1 MDWFWEILL
10 HALKDT
16 APLIP
21 WILFIYVLIELL
33 ESKTSLQTSG
43 RLSGKFG
50 PIIGSATGLI
60 PQCGFSVM
68 ASKLYEKK

>member
-50 PIIGSATGLI
+50 PIIGYGVDSALRIFRDG
-60 PQCGFSVM
+60 V
-68 ASKLYEKK
+68 